1 MIDFIAYADGSNDLI
16 DISNIIGVPVNE
28 LLTVIEKL
36 EKVDLLTRCDLKME
50 KLTNCDFETLHR
62 CPWGGDETP
71 TEFLYKD
78 FMGCEIV
85 RCQECGLVFAKRKI
99 K

>member
-1 MIDFIAYADGSNDLI
+1 
-16 DISNIIGVPVNE
+16 
-28 LLTVIEKL
+28 
-36 EKVDLLTRCDLKME
+36 ME
-50 KLTNCDFETLHR
+50 KLTNYDFETLHR

-85 RCQECGLVFAKRKI
+85 RCQECGLVFAK
-99 K
+99 